1 MKSGLSTQKVKI
13 YSTWNTPNLTNN
25 LQGIAMFLVIGK
37 FLVYKVPSINI
48 IPYTVFEFWEG
59 FFWVEDFETTT
70 DSISHSFPSLLDS

>member
-1 MKSGLSTQKVKI
+1 MCKFAALGYTLRQYSQKVKI

-48 IPYTVFEFWEG
+48 IPYTVFKFWEG
-59 FFWVEDFETTT
+59 FF
-70 DSISHSFPSLLDS
+70 